1 MIEYHIKKKEKF
13 IMALSIKNDKV
24 ITIVPPKKLSTNER
38 NKLVNTPINDKL
50 IKKAT
55 SRKYN
60 IV

>member
-1 MIEYHIKKKEKF
+1 MIQYKKTEEKF

-24 ITIVPPKKLSTNER
+24 ITIVPPKKLSTTER

-60 IV
+60 II

>member
-1 MIEYHIKKKEKF
+1 
-13 IMALSIKNDKV
+13 MALSIKNNKV
-24 ITIVPPKKLSTNER
+24 ITIVPPKKLSNTER
-38 NKLVNTPINDKL
+38 NKLVNILVNTKL

>member
-1 MIEYHIKKKEKF
+1 
-13 IMALSIKNDKV
+13 MALLIKNDKV
-24 ITIVPPKKLSTNER
+24 ITIVPPKKLSNSER
-38 NKLVNTPINDKL
+38 KKLVNTPINTKL

>member
-1 MIEYHIKKKEKF
+1 
-13 IMALSIKNDKV
+13 MALSIKNDKV
-24 ITIVPPKKLSTNER
+24 ITIVPPKKLSRVER
-38 NKLVNTPINDKL
+38 DKLVNTPVNTKL

>member
-1 MIEYHIKKKEKF
+1 
-13 IMALSIKNDKV
+13 MALSIKNNKV
-24 ITIVPPKKLSTNER
+24 ITIIPPKKLSNTER
-38 NKLVNTPINDKL
+38 NKLVNAPVNTKL

>member
-1 MIEYHIKKKEKF
+1 
-13 IMALSIKNDKV
+13 MALSIKNDKV
-24 ITIVPPKKLSTNER
+24 ITIVPPKKLSNNER
-38 NKLVNTPINDKL
+38 DKLINTPVNTKL